1 MTNRTISTSTH
12 LFQSHSTEIVI
23 HEDILK
29 PVQQKS
35 ERQIEHDKQLSIKRE
50 NKIRFEKYLETLPAL
65 SYPSRYNVE
74 CINSI
79 EQTNVRLPKFLK
91 AEPEGVFGVD
101 FEWPPT
107 FIKGQRE
114 KKISLIQICAAKTI
128 LLFQVGR
135 MKKLPQELQNFFE
148 NKELLKTGV
157 NIKMD
162 GQKLYRDFGIKTNG
176 LVELMTLANLSKS
189 SDVTRTHHRSLRALT
204 AIFLKQKMAKGK
216 VRMSNWSA
224 PVLSPNQK
232 KYAALDAYASYQIY
246 QTIKKEG
253 IENVPIEHLLHQNL
267 STPKVE
273 KKPKTQIKTAE
284 TKPTSNYTWRPSS
297 TTVIER
303 QELLKQKGYT
313 IWFTGLSASGK
324 STLATALEQTLLHS
338 GISAYRLDGDN
349 IRFGLNKNLGFGP
362 EDRTENIRR
371 ISEVAKLFAD
381 ATVVAM
387 TAFISPYRADRDSAR
402 ALHEAAGIPFI
413 EVFVD
418 APLEVVESRD
428 PKGLYKKAKAGEIK
442 EFTGISAP
450 YEAPLKPEIHIH
462 TDQVTIEQ
470 GVELIIDYLLKNQL
484 LDSEKIVKKY

>member
-1 MTNRTISTSTH
+1 MATNITW
-12 LFQSHSTEIVI
+12 
-23 HEDILK
+23 HEGSVSLK
-29 PVQQKS
+29 
-35 ERQIEHDKQLSIKRE
+35 
-50 NKIRFEKYLETLPAL
+50 
-65 SYPSRYNVE
+65 
-74 CINSI
+74 
-79 EQTNVRLPKFLK
+79 
-91 AEPEGVFGVD
+91 
-101 FEWPPT
+101 
-107 FIKGQRE
+107 
-114 KKISLIQICAAKTI
+114 
-128 LLFQVGR
+128 
-135 MKKLPQELQNFFE
+135 
-148 NKELLKTGV
+148 
-157 NIKMD
+157 
-162 GQKLYRDFGIKTNG
+162 
-176 LVELMTLANLSKS
+176 
-189 SDVTRTHHRSLRALT
+189 
-204 AIFLKQKMAKGK
+204 
-216 VRMSNWSA
+216 
-224 PVLSPNQK
+224 
-232 KYAALDAYASYQIY
+232 
-246 QTIKKEG
+246 
-253 IENVPIEHLLHQNL
+253 
-267 STPKVE
+267 
-273 KKPKTQIKTAE
+273 
-284 TKPTSNYTWRPSS
+284 
-297 TTVIER
+297 ER

-338 GISAYRLDGDN
+338 GINAYRLDGDN

-450 YEAPLKPEIHIH
+450 YEAPLKPEVHIH

>member
-1 MTNRTISTSTH
+1 MATNITW
-12 LFQSHSTEIVI
+12 
-23 HEDILK
+23 HEGSVSLK
-29 PVQQKS
+29 
-35 ERQIEHDKQLSIKRE
+35 
-50 NKIRFEKYLETLPAL
+50 
-65 SYPSRYNVE
+65 
-74 CINSI
+74 
-79 EQTNVRLPKFLK
+79 
-91 AEPEGVFGVD
+91 
-101 FEWPPT
+101 
-107 FIKGQRE
+107 
-114 KKISLIQICAAKTI
+114 
-128 LLFQVGR
+128 
-135 MKKLPQELQNFFE
+135 
-148 NKELLKTGV
+148 
-157 NIKMD
+157 
-162 GQKLYRDFGIKTNG
+162 
-176 LVELMTLANLSKS
+176 
-189 SDVTRTHHRSLRALT
+189 
-204 AIFLKQKMAKGK
+204 
-216 VRMSNWSA
+216 
-224 PVLSPNQK
+224 
-232 KYAALDAYASYQIY
+232 
-246 QTIKKEG
+246 
-253 IENVPIEHLLHQNL
+253 
-267 STPKVE
+267 
-273 KKPKTQIKTAE
+273 
-284 TKPTSNYTWRPSS
+284 
-297 TTVIER
+297 ER